1 MDIAPIAANSST
13 VSNTV
18 LGTGQAEFGEN
29 QFLDL
34 LVAELRTQTPLD
46 PVDNQ
51 AFTQQLATFSNLRE
65 QQQINGNLLQLLDFQ
80 GALARIQGLGEGSAL
95 LGKEIEFAQTN
106 GSIGRGIVDS
116 VSVGEDGTV
125 RLRVGDGT
133 VDLTRV
139 VGISQPEDATDTSE
153 AEVADDAPEASDSS
167 DEDQSNAN

>member
-1 MDIAPIAANSST
+1 MNSPAA
-13 VSNTV
+13 SNTV
-18 LGTGQAEFGEN
+18 VGTGQAEFGEN

-46 PVDNQ
+46 PVDND

-65 QQQINGNLLQLLDFQ
+65 QQQINENLLQLLDFQ

-95 LGKEIEFAQTN
+95 LGKEIEFAETD

-125 RLRVGDGT
+125 RLRVGEGS

-139 VGISQPEDATDTSE
+139 VGISQPEDVSDTDASDG
-153 AEVADDAPEASDSS
+153 ADDASDNSDSS
-167 DEDQSNAN
+167 DDDQSNAN